1 MPAQTRNKKSPIQ
14 PVKSHIPSRPTPP
27 LPLRAVP
34 KSAPSSVNELS
45 IEEKAACFD
54 ELQSI
59 HLEAQ
64 AIQVQL
70 DKLHFKLRGLQGKRD
85 TVLERGAVRSGQNLG
100 EPCFNCGFVACV
112 CER

>member
-1 MPAQTRNKKSPIQ
+1 MPATKPKQTKR
-14 PVKSHIPSRPTPP
+14 PVQSYIPPRPTP
-27 LPLRAVP
+27 PLRAVP
-34 KSAPSSVNELS
+34 KNATASSSELS

-54 ELQSI
+54 ELQTI

-64 AIQVQL
+64 AIQVEL

-85 TVLERGAVRSGQNLG
+85 TVLGHGAVKSGKSQA
-100 EPCFNCGFVACV
+100 EPCFNCGFITCV

>member
-1 MPAQTRNKKSPIQ
+1 MPSQVRNRKSPVQ
-14 PVKSHIPSRPTPP
+14 PVKSHIPPRPTPP

-34 KSAPSSVNELS
+34 KSAPSPASELS

-64 AIQVQL
+64 SIQVEL
-70 DKLHFKLRGLQGKRD
+70 DKLHFKLRGLHGKRD
-85 TVLERGAVRSGQNLG
+85 TVLERGAVKSGQSQA
-100 EPCFNCGFVACV
+100 EPCFNCGFVACI